1 MGPPPPPRLSRRPRS
16 TRFSDTIETCRLA
29 TAGPYAN
36 LVSHS
41 TTGVKSVREPRS
53 QSKGATIMRFNPKN
67 FGITAAAILSL
78 GTVACHGQSPATSGY
93 MPATTVALPGSQ
105 ADRPIEPFSK
115 KGQID
120 SGCGHRLHI
129 VIAGILNCR
138 FREPGRKD
146 GTFTVYNHESG
157 IVEVTPTS
165 GTRATTFTIVGLV
178 AGSGY
183 ILVKDAKGGRYKMR
197 VTVTL

>member
-1 MGPPPPPRLSRRPRS
+1 MQMTFVGWRPSGR
-16 TRFSDTIETCRLA
+16 
-29 TAGPYAN
+29 YAN
-36 LVSHS
+36 LVLYSA
-41 TTGVKSVREPRS
+41 TGVKSVREPQS
-53 QSKGATIMRFNPKN
+53 HSKGATIMRFNPRN

-78 GTVACHGQSPATSGY
+78 GTVACHGQDPATSGY
-93 MPATTVALPGSQ
+93 VPTSTVALPGSQ
-105 ADRPIEPFSK
+105 ASQPIEPLGQ

-129 VIAGILNCR
+129 VIAGILSCR

-146 GTFTVYNHESG
+146 GTFTIANHESG
-157 IVEVTPTS
+157 IVEVTPAS
-165 GTRATTFTIVGLV
+165 GTQATAFTIVGLV

-183 ILVKDAKGGRYKMR
+183 ILVKDARGGRYKMR